1 MQPTTRFTE
10 GRRLYV
16 GGVVFDGSRILL
28 GRRSAS
34 RERYPGVWDIFG
46 GHVEPG
52 ETSRSALYR
61 ELREE
66 LGIEVLDSTLAETV
80 RGEGDDAVPFEM
92 TVYLV
97 SSWSSHPCLH
107 NEEHDAIR
115 WFHPNDLGTLV
126 GFIDER
132 LLEFLR
138 AVLGLGRT

>member
-10 GRRLYV
+10 GRTIYV
-16 GGVVFDGSRILL
+16 GGVVFDGSRVLL
-28 GRRSAS
+28 GRRSPK

-52 ETSRSALYR
+52 ETSRSALDR

-66 LGIEVLDSTLAETV
+66 LGIEVLDATLAGTV
-80 RGEGDDAVPFEM
+80 CGEGDDAVLFEM
-92 TVYLV
+92 SVFIV
-97 SSWSSHPCLH
+97 SSWSSRPCLH

-138 AVLGLGRT
+138 AILEIPHH